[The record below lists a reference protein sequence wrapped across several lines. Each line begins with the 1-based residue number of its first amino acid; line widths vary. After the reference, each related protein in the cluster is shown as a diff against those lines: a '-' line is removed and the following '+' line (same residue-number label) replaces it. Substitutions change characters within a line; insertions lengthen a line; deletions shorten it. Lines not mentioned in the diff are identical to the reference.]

1 MKKRL
6 LKEETTRRFMKLANL
21 QPIREG
27 YFEEE
32 EDPEV
37 GMDADLPPGPEMG
50 GEDPTLDAEPEVEPE
65 GPGCTDDVVS
75 LVDVIAAAIESHTG
89 CAMTVASDGGADEEL
104 PLDDAPLE
112 DEEPV
117 MEAEKALEEE
127 DTVTEDTV
135 TEDTVTEDDGIEEA
149 LNEAN
154 IQLADEKEEWLIN
167 ETLRRV
173 TKRLIEASKK

>member
-21 QPIREG
+21 QPIKEG

-37 GMDADLPPGPEMG
+37 GMDALGTGEPEMG
-50 GEDPTLDAEPEVEPE
+50 EPEMGDEEATLDAEPEGE
-65 GPGCTDDVVS
+65 GCTDDVVS
-75 LVDVIAAAIESHTG
+75 LVDAIAAAIEQATG
-89 CAMTVASDGGADEEL
+89 CQMSVANDGPAEE
-104 PLDDAPLE
+104 PPVDDALPVE
-112 DEEPV
+112 DEGPV
-117 MEAEKALEEE
+117 MEADTALEE
-127 DTVTEDTV
+127 
-135 TEDTVTEDDGIEEA
+135 DDGVEEA

-154 IQLADEKEEWLIN
+154 IQLADDREEWLVK

-173 TKRLIEASKK
+173 TKRLVKASKKE